1 MAISKIKRRNKS
13 TVTHVEDKVVT
24 STKEQLIYYL
34 KTAEDGLTFG
44 EIYEKF
50 PTLAPRGLRE
60 HIQTLKQNDL
70 LILSTCR
77 CHAATV
83 YYWK

>member
-1 MAISKIKRRNKS
+1 MKRRNKS
-13 TVTHVEDKVVT
+13 TVEHVEET
-24 STKEQLIYYL
+24 HNPSTKEQLIHYL
-34 KTAEDGLTFG
+34 KDAEDGMTFG
-44 EIYEKF
+44 EIYKKF
-50 PTLAPRGLRE
+50 PTLSPRGLRE